1 MTAEHDGERSIL
13 KYCEWKGEPIS
24 CASIFDTFP
33 TDRGLCCSFNMR
45 AAEDIFQAE
54 TYARYLVPTQFEQ
67 LL

>member
-13 KYCEWKGEPIS
+13 KYCEWKGESIS

-54 TYARYLVPTQFEQ
+54 TYGR
-67 LL
+67 